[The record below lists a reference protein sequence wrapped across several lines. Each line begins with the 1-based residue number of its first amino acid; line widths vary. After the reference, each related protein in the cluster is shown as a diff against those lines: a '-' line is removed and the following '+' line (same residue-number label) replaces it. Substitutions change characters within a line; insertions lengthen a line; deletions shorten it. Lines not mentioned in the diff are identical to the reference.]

1 MKKNSKWG
9 VRKSQK
15 KQDGA
20 AGAYTIGLDLGDK
33 NSQYC
38 VLDGAGEIVAEG
50 RVSTSG
56 AALEQQLK
64 SYRGSVVALEA
75 GTHSGWVSRKLKQL
89 GLETVVANPRKVRLI
104 AESTQK
110 SDPEDARML
119 ARLARV
125 DRRLLFEIHHRSEA
139 AQLDLTVIRARAGLV
154 EARTKLVNTL
164 RGLAKTLGSRLKKCD
179 AEVITVEVLDGLPEG
194 VKAALT
200 PLAVQIQTLTLGIG
214 EYDQRIA
221 VMGNQYPE
229 TARLKQV
236 SGVGDLIALTY
247 VLTLGDKDRFER
259 SRDVGCYLGMVSKR
273 RNSSESQPE
282 LSISKEG
289 DTYLRSL
296 LVQGAH
302 YILSRRGP
310 DTDLK
315 RWGLRLAERGEDQ
328 KSRKSKGK
336 KAKRRAVVAVA
347 RKLGVL
353 LHRLWVSGEQY
364 EPLRQALQQ
373 QQAA

>member
-1 MKKNSKWG
+1 MKKVSRLG
-9 VRKSQK
+9 MRKSK
-15 KQDGA
+15 KPKDSSPGV
-20 AGAYTIGLDLGDK
+20 YTIGLDLGDK
-33 NSQYC
+33 TSQYC

-50 RVSTSG
+50 RVSTG
-56 AALEQQLK
+56 RGALEQQFK
-64 SYRGSVVALEA
+64 SYAGSMVALEA
-75 GTHSGWVSRKLKQL
+75 GTHSGWVSRWLKQL

-164 RGLAKTLGSRLKKCD
+164 RGLAKTVGSRVKKCD
-179 AEVITVEVLDGLPEG
+179 TEVITVEVLEGLPEA
-194 VKAALT
+194 VKEVLT
-200 PLAVQIQTLTLGIG
+200 PLAAQIQALSLGIE
-214 EYDQRIA
+214 EYDERIA
-221 VMGNQYPE
+221 AMGQQYGE
-229 TARLKQV
+229 IERLKQV
-236 SGVGDLIALTY
+236 AGVGNLIALTY
-247 VLTLGDKDRFER
+247 VLTLGDKARFER
-259 SRDVGCYLGMVSKR
+259 SRDVGCYLGLVSKR

-289 DTYLRSL
+289 DTYLRML

-315 RWGLRLAERGEDQ
+315 RWGMQLANRRDDQ
-328 KSRKSKGK
+328 KSRKSSGK

-353 LHRLWVSGEQY
+353 LHRLWVSGEKY
-364 EPLRQALQQ
+364 EPLRQAH